1 MKKILFLLLGILCP
15 LGIMAQ
21 DLTFGI
27 TRNIASESTTS
38 SDGQASGYA
47 VSNEELVGTNA
58 SSHVTLAKAHSAN
71 NSIMTNKGRN
81 VYHGNDVCYV
91 DKGIENVRSTTTT
104 LGENYYAFTLT
115 IEEGYS
121 LSIKSISGDVCV
133 DADKF
138 VYKMAIADAT
148 GTEVYTS
155 LEKKLDKK
163 TNDGKN
169 TELTSKLAADIQAKL
184 TNMIGTVTVKMYWTN
199 TAKDGK
205 YCIIKDFNVTA
216 TVQEYQV
223 EKVEITGSIE
233 PENAG
238 TISGIGKIVKG
249 SDATLKA
256 TPNAGYKF
264 SKWVIDGKDSE
275 DNPYVINNVTSAHTV
290 KAIFAPIPMI
300 TFKKGEG
307 IGTVPETDYAE
318 GNYALPTPR
327 FLAAKGKTFIGWN
340 DGTTTHPSGTTIEI
354 KENTTLTAMF
364 ADNEVALG
372 QEETVVDWTF
382 ARKEGAPLIKCE
394 GNEIDYVATVLINDK
409 PLDVVLHINGKNGKV
424 NNSSDEKFAQVNKGT
439 KFTIPAIKG
448 MEITYPTNNNTPKPE
463 DFSFNGEP
471 ATSIDG
477 KVVKFTYN
485 GNAETLE
492 IVENTGNFYPSGI
505 KVTYPKVMSGSSST
519 IQRIIAY
526 TWSSKEG
533 TVTEEGGTATMKNA
547 PADAK
552 NRVNYA
558 NGGYY
563 TICLNGKEGN
573 MNDKTP
579 TDKSTYIEIAFKSA
593 LVAGDSIY
601 VTAYRNNGDL
611 AKKASIFFDYGKA
624 TVSDTKEYGDIAAGQ
639 KPTTHGYV
647 IPEEA
652 AGSKVLRLSRN
663 YASTSLFIIKF
674 SVVRWKKDNSD
685 DFINVDNGGYNPEN
699 GLDPSDDFP
708 TGSIESPTRPENGLI
723 TFPSDDTENADQSGA
738 VTGIDNASAAASVVA
753 IYTANGK
760 RVNTLQKGLNIV
772 TLSDG
777 SRIKVIK

>member
-27 TRNIASESTTS
+27 TRTIASESTTA
-38 SDGQASGYA
+38 SDGKTTGYA
-47 VSNEELVGTNA
+47 VSNEELVGDNA
-58 SSHVTLAKAHSAN
+58 SSFVTLAKAHSAN
-71 NSIMTNKGRN
+71 NSIMTDKARTI
-81 VYHGNDVCYV
+81 YHGSDKCYV

-104 LGENYYAFTLT
+104 IGENYYAFTLT
-115 IEEGYS
+115 IKDGYS
-121 LSIKSISGDVCV
+121 LSIKSIYGDVCV
-133 DADKF
+133 ENNNFIYKIEIESAKGILKF
-138 VYKMAIADAT
+138 S
-148 GTEVYTS
+148 EVS
-155 LEKKLDKK
+155 LKESNGK
-163 TNDGKN
+163 TTIDTNSLYPD
-169 TELTSKLAADIQAKL
+169 LQAKL
-184 TNMIGTVTVKMYWTN
+184 NDMIGTVTVKMYWTN
-199 TAKDGK
+199 TAKTGK

-216 TVQEYQV
+216 TVQESQV
-223 EKVEITGSIE
+223 ETVEITGSIE

-264 SKWVIDGKDSE
+264 SNWVIDDEDSK
-275 DNPYVINNVTSAHTV
+275 DNPYEIKNVTSAHTV

-300 TFKKGEG
+300 TFEKGEG

-327 FLAAKGKTFIGWN
+327 FLTSKGKTFIGWN

-382 ARKEGAPLIKCE
+382 ARKEGAPLIKCG
-394 GNEIDYVATVLINDK
+394 GNEIDYVATVMINDK
-409 PLDVVLHINGKNGKV
+409 PLDVVLHIDGKNGKV

-563 TICLNGKEGN
+563 TICLNGKKGN

-601 VTAYRNNGDL
+601 VTAYRNNGNVS
-611 AKKASIFFDYGKA
+611 KKASIFFDYGKT

-663 YASTSLFIIKF
+663 DAATSLFIIKF

-685 DFINVDNGGYNPEN
+685 DFINVDNGGYDPEN

-723 TFPSDDTENADQSGA
+723 TFPSDDTENADQNGT

>member
-1 MKKILFLLLGILCP
+1 METSALKITISYKIEIESAKGILKFSEVSLKESNGKTTIDTNSLYP
-15 LGIMAQ
+15 
-21 DLTFGI
+21 DL
-27 TRNIASESTTS
+27 
-38 SDGQASGYA
+38 
-47 VSNEELVGTNA
+47 
-58 SSHVTLAKAHSAN
+58 
-71 NSIMTNKGRN
+71 
-81 VYHGNDVCYV
+81 
-91 DKGIENVRSTTTT
+91 
-104 LGENYYAFTLT
+104 
-115 IEEGYS
+115 
-121 LSIKSISGDVCV
+121 
-133 DADKF
+133 
-138 VYKMAIADAT
+138 
-148 GTEVYTS
+148 
-155 LEKKLDKK
+155 
-163 TNDGKN
+163 
-169 TELTSKLAADIQAKL
+169 QAKL
-184 TNMIGTVTVKMYWTN
+184 NDMIGTVTVKMYWTN
-199 TAKDGK
+199 TAKTGK

-216 TVQEYQV
+216 TVQESQV
-223 EKVEITGSIE
+223 ETVEITGSIE

-264 SKWVIDGKDSE
+264 SNWVIDDEDSK
-275 DNPYVINNVTSAHTV
+275 DNPYEIKNVTSAHTV

-300 TFKKGEG
+300 TFEKGEG

-327 FLAAKGKTFIGWN
+327 FLTSKGKTFIGWN

-394 GNEIDYVATVLINDK
+394 GNEIDYVATVMINDK
-409 PLDVVLHINGKNGKV
+409 PLDVVLHIDGKNGKV

-448 MEITYPTNNNTPKPE
+448 MEITYPTNNKTPKPE

-505 KVTYPKVMSGSSST
+505 KVTYPKV
-519 IQRIIAY
+519 R
-526 TWSSKEG
+526 
-533 TVTEEGGTATMKNA
+533 
-547 PADAK
+547 
-552 NRVNYA
+552 
-558 NGGYY
+558 
-563 TICLNGKEGN
+563 
-573 MNDKTP
+573 
-579 TDKSTYIEIAFKSA
+579 
-593 LVAGDSIY
+593 
-601 VTAYRNNGDL
+601 
-611 AKKASIFFDYGKA
+611 
-624 TVSDTKEYGDIAAGQ
+624 
-639 KPTTHGYV
+639 
-647 IPEEA
+647 
-652 AGSKVLRLSRN
+652 
-663 YASTSLFIIKF
+663 
-674 SVVRWKKDNSD
+674 KKDNSD
-685 DFINVDNGGYNPEN
+685 DFINVDNGGYDPEN
-699 GLDPSDDFP
+699 GLNPSDDFP

-723 TFPSDDTENADQSGA
+723 TFPSDDTENADQNGT